1 MKRLIFPLLM
11 LLGFVDAKAGN
22 GDWRIYAAYHD
33 AQKVVSLHNRVYV
46 LSDGGLYSYDPEDT
60 SVDTYTKANTLS
72 DHNIYD
78 IEACE
83 STGELVII
91 YTNGNIDLLN
101 ANGDAYSMPDL
112 KLKSLSDKTL
122 NNVLIDGTT
131 LYVSTNS
138 GVVLVNLRNHTF
150 GNFYSF
156 GHKINDIALDAN
168 NMYAATADGV
178 YVGKLSDNLLD
189 KNNWKSLS
197 NLVALDFITFSGS
210 IYATTKNALLKVT
223 DNTSF
228 STSSIA
234 SAKPSSCYI
243 CNGNLFYLVNGSLYS
258 IDASGSTQNYG
269 SQSINY
275 LSYSQSTYWA
285 ACGESG
291 LIGYTLGGN
300 SFTVKTASVI
310 PNSPHRNF
318 SYQMKMI
325 DNKRLLM
332 TGGAF
337 NYPEV
342 LRAGSVMKYEGNK
355 WSFFDEA
362 GPKEALGNNDWYIN
376 VTDVVQDRND
386 SSHHFV
392 SAACSGLF
400 EFKGGKLIKNYS
412 YNNSP
417 LTTII
422 PTSRRPGYY
431 VRITGLAFDSQNN
444 LWMCNNECDT
454 IVRIRKADG
463 SWTSFYIPE
472 IASYPT
478 FDHVVFDRRG
488 WAWINSRRS
497 TSAGHQAGVIIVNTN
512 NNPGSPSG
520 FSYKFITTIKNQ
532 DGTTYSPTL
541 FSCMTEDVDGY
552 MWVGCSSGIFVSY
565 APANVF
571 NNDFYFTQVKV
582 PRNDG
587 TNLADYLL
595 SEVPIKCIT
604 IDGGNRKWIGTNG
617 SGVFLVSADGLETIE
632 HFTTEN
638 SPLISDDIYD
648 IQINGETGEVFIA
661 TDAGLVSFFGDA
673 TDPAASLDKNNVL
686 VYPNPVRP
694 EYAGNISITGLA
706 YDTNVKIVN
715 AAGKLVNEGTS
726 VGGEYTWNGRLAS
739 GKKCTSGVYYVL
751 AADSEGK
758 KGVVTKFLM
767 VRE

>member
-11 LLGFVDAKAGN
+11 LLGFVVAKAGN

-60 SVDTYTKANTLS
+60 SVDTYTKANALS

-101 ANGDAYSMPDL
+101 ANGDAFSMPDL

-131 LYVSTNS
+131 LYISTNS
-138 GVVLVNLRNHTF
+138 GVVLVNLSNHTF

-189 KNNWKSLS
+189 SNNWKLLS

-210 IYATTKNALLKVT
+210 IYATSKNELLKVT
-223 DNTSF
+223 NNSSF

-234 SAKPSSCYI
+234 SAKPSGCYI
-243 CNGNLFYLVNGSLYS
+243 CNGALFYLVNGTLYS

-300 SFTVKTASVI
+300 SFTLKTASVI

-342 LRAGSVMKYEGNK
+342 QRAGSVMKYEGNT
-355 WSFFDEA
+355 WSYLDEA

-400 EFKGGKLIKNYS
+400 EFKSGKLTKNYS

-454 IVRIRKADG
+454 IVRIRRADG
-463 SWTSFYIPE
+463 SWTSYYIPE
-472 IASYPT
+472 IAGYPT
-478 FDHVVFDRRG
+478 FDHVVFDKRG
-488 WAWINSRRS
+488 WAWVNSRRS
-497 TSAGHQAGVIIVNTN
+497 TLAGHQAGVIIVNTN
-512 NNPGSPSG
+512 EKPGNPSG

-532 DGTTYSPTL
+532 DGATYTPTL

-552 MWVGCSSGIFVSY
+552 MWVGCSSGIFVTY
-565 APANVF
+565 TPANVF
-571 NNDFYFTQVKV
+571 NTDFYFTQVKV

-587 TNLADYLL
+587 SNLADYLL

-604 IDGGNRKWIGTNG
+604 IDGGNRKWIGTSG

-673 TDPAASLDKNNVL
+673 TDPAASLEKNNVL

-694 EYAGNISITGLA
+694 EYTGNISITGLA

-726 VGGEYTWNGRLAS
+726 VGGEYTWNGRLS
-739 GKKCTSGVYYVL
+739 NGKKCTSGVYYVL

>member
-46 LSDGGLYSYDPEDT
+46 LSDGGLYSYDSEDT

-138 GVVLVNLRNHTF
+138 GVVLVNLHNHTF
-150 GNFYSF
+150 GNFYSI

-300 SFTVKTASVI
+300 SFTMKTASVI

-342 LRAGSVMKYEGNK
+342 LRAGSVMKYEGNT
-355 WSFFDEA
+355 WSYLDEA

-565 APANVF
+565 APSNVF

>member
-269 SQSINY
+269 SQSINH

-355 WSFFDEA
+355 WSYFDEA

-463 SWTSFYIPE
+463 SWTSFFIPE

-520 FSYKFITTIKNQ
+520 FSYKFIPIKNKTTNVQAGFVDQ
-532 DGTTYSPTL
+532 DELYRL
-541 FSCMTEDVDGY
+541 MTEVYSWDALARDDYFVDY
-552 MWVGCSSGIFVSY
+552 QNMY
-565 APANVF
+565 
-571 NNDFYFTQVKV
+571 
-582 PRNDG
+582 
-587 TNLADYLL
+587 TNLGVMSVRNLFLNCANIFADAGQDDRALEMVEKCF
-595 SEVPIKCIT
+595 EVTAPYP
-604 IDGGNRKWIGTNG
+604 
-617 SGVFLVSADGLETIE
+617 LETVPLGFSDNDQIVILMIE
-632 HFTTEN
+632 HYYQLGQPEKARQLATRLGSDLLDSARFYLEFF
-638 SPLISDDIYD
+638 SLSHREFEAVRVYIS
-648 IQINGETGEVFIA
+648 N
-661 TDAGLVSFFGDA
+661 
-673 TDPAASLDKNNVL
+673 
-686 VYPNPVRP
+686 
-694 EYAGNISITGLA
+694 LA
-706 YDTNVKIVN
+706 YVLKEGGDEELSDQLLDNFLTLVE
-715 AAGKLVNEGTS
+715 AAKAAL
-726 VGGEYTWNGRLAS
+726 GES
-739 GKKCTSGVYYVL
+739 
-751 AADSEGK
+751 
-758 KGVVTKFLM
+758 
-767 VRE
+767 

>member
-150 GNFYSF
+150 GNFYSI

-291 LIGYTLGGN
+291 LIGYNLGGN

-332 TGGAF
+332 TSGAF

-355 WSFFDEA
+355 WSYFDEA

-400 EFKGGKLIKNYS
+400 EFKGSKLIKNYS

>member
-11 LLGFVDAKAGN
+11 LLSFVDAKAGN

-291 LIGYTLGGN
+291 LIGYNLGGN

-355 WSFFDEA
+355 WSYFDEA

-400 EFKGGKLIKNYS
+400 EFKGSKLIKNYS

-478 FDHVVFDRRG
+478 FDHVVFDKRG

-694 EYAGNISITGLA
+694 EYAGNICITGLA

>member
-1 MKRLIFPLLM
+1 MKRSIFSLLM
-11 LLGFVDAKAGN
+11 LLVFACAKAGN

-60 SVDTYTKANTLS
+60 SVETYTKANSLN
-72 DHNIYD
+72 DHGIYD
-78 IEACE
+78 MKPCEA
-83 STGELVII
+83 TGELVIV

-101 ANGDAYSMPDL
+101 AKGETFSMPDL
-112 KLKSLSDKTL
+112 KIKLLSDKTI
-122 NNVLIDGTT
+122 NNVCIEGTT
-131 LYVSTNS
+131 LYISTNS
-138 GVVLVNLRNHTF
+138 GVVLVNLKNRTF

-156 GHKINDIALDAN
+156 SHKINDVVLDAN

-189 KNNWKSLS
+189 GKNWKLL
-197 NLVALDFITFSGS
+197 NLVVVQDFVTFNGS
-210 IYATTKNALLKVT
+210 IYAATSNALLKVT
-223 DNTSF
+223 NNSDF
-228 STSSIA
+228 STTTVVN
-234 SAKPSSCYI
+234 AKPSECYV
-243 CNGNLFYLVNGSLYS
+243 CNGQFFYRVNGSLYS
-258 IDASGSTQNYG
+258 IDSNGNTQNFG
-269 SQSINY
+269 EQNIND

-285 ACGESG
+285 ACGEKG
-291 LIGYTLGGN
+291 LMGYTLSGN
-300 SFTVKTASVI
+300 SLTLKTSSVI
-310 PNSPHRNF
+310 PNSPLRNYA
-318 SYQMKMI
+318 YQMKMI

-342 LRAGSVMKYEGNK
+342 HYKGTVMKYEGNT
-355 WSFFDEA
+355 WSYFDEA
-362 GPKEALGNNDWYIN
+362 GPKEALGNDDWYIN
-376 VTDVVQDRND
+376 VTDIVQDRND

-400 EFKGGKLIKNYS
+400 EFKGGKLTKNYT
-412 YNNSP
+412 YTNSP
-417 LTTII
+417 LTSIL
-422 PTSRRPGYY
+422 PAGRRPGYY
-431 VRITGLAFDSQNN
+431 VRITGLSFDSQNN

-454 IVRIRKADG
+454 IVRILRANG
-463 SWTSFYIPE
+463 SWTSYYMSE
-472 IASYPT
+472 VTKYPT
-478 FDHVVFDRRG
+478 FDHIVFDKRG

-497 TSAGHQAGVIIVNTN
+497 TSSGHEAGVIIVNTN
-512 NNPGSPSG
+512 NNPGTPSG
-520 FSYKFITTIKNQ
+520 FSHKFITTFRNQ
-532 DGTTYSPTL
+532 DGTAYTPTL

-552 MWVGCSSGIFVSY
+552 MWIGCNSGLFVSY
-565 APANVF
+565 TPANVF
-571 NNDFYFTQVKV
+571 NSDFYFTQVKV

-587 TNLADYLL
+587 SNLADYLL

-604 IDGGNRKWIGTNG
+604 IDGGNRKWIGTSG

-632 HFTTEN
+632 HFTKEN

-648 IQINGETGEVFIA
+648 IKINGDTGEVFI
-661 TDAGLVSFFGDA
+661 TTNAGLVSYYGDA
-673 TDPAASLDKNNVL
+673 TDPAASLEKDNVL

-694 EYAGNISITGLA
+694 DYTGNISVTGLA

-715 AAGKLVNEGTS
+715 AAGKLVNEGRS

-739 GKKCTSGVYYVL
+739 GKRCASGIYYVL

-758 KGVVTKFLM
+758 KGVVAKFLM

>member
-355 WSFFDEA
+355 WSYFDEA
-362 GPKEALGNNDWYIN
+362 GPKEALG
-376 VTDVVQDRND
+376 
-386 SSHHFV
+386 
-392 SAACSGLF
+392 CCLF
-400 EFKGGKLIKNYS
+400 
-412 YNNSP
+412 
-417 LTTII
+417 
-422 PTSRRPGYY
+422 
-431 VRITGLAFDSQNN
+431 
-444 LWMCNNECDT
+444 
-454 IVRIRKADG
+454 
-463 SWTSFYIPE
+463 
-472 IASYPT
+472 
-478 FDHVVFDRRG
+478 
-488 WAWINSRRS
+488 
-497 TSAGHQAGVIIVNTN
+497 
-512 NNPGSPSG
+512 
-520 FSYKFITTIKNQ
+520 
-532 DGTTYSPTL
+532 GT
-541 FSCMTEDVDGY
+541 V
-552 MWVGCSSGIFVSY
+552 
-565 APANVF
+565 
-571 NNDFYFTQVKV
+571 
-582 PRNDG
+582 
-587 TNLADYLL
+587 
-595 SEVPIKCIT
+595 
-604 IDGGNRKWIGTNG
+604 
-617 SGVFLVSADGLETIE
+617 
-632 HFTTEN
+632 
-638 SPLISDDIYD
+638 
-648 IQINGETGEVFIA
+648 
-661 TDAGLVSFFGDA
+661 
-673 TDPAASLDKNNVL
+673 
-686 VYPNPVRP
+686 
-694 EYAGNISITGLA
+694 
-706 YDTNVKIVN
+706 
-715 AAGKLVNEGTS
+715 
-726 VGGEYTWNGRLAS
+726 
-739 GKKCTSGVYYVL
+739 
-751 AADSEGK
+751 
-758 KGVVTKFLM
+758 
-767 VRE
+767 

>member
-243 CNGNLFYLVNGSLYS
+243 CNGTLFYLVNGSLYS

-355 WSFFDEA
+355 WSYFDEA

-400 EFKGGKLIKNYS
+400 EFKGSKLIKNYS

-497 TSAGHQAGVIIVNTN
+497 TSAGHQAGVVIVNTN

>member
-1 MKRLIFPLLM
+1 
-11 LLGFVDAKAGN
+11 
-22 GDWRIYAAYHD
+22 
-33 AQKVVSLHNRVYV
+33 
-46 LSDGGLYSYDPEDT
+46 
-60 SVDTYTKANTLS
+60 
-72 DHNIYD
+72 
-78 IEACE
+78 
-83 STGELVII
+83 
-91 YTNGNIDLLN
+91 
-101 ANGDAYSMPDL
+101 
-112 KLKSLSDKTL
+112 
-122 NNVLIDGTT
+122 
-131 LYVSTNS
+131 
-138 GVVLVNLRNHTF
+138 
-150 GNFYSF
+150 
-156 GHKINDIALDAN
+156 
-168 NMYAATADGV
+168 
-178 YVGKLSDNLLD
+178 
-189 KNNWKSLS
+189 
-197 NLVALDFITFSGS
+197 
-210 IYATTKNALLKVT
+210 
-223 DNTSF
+223 
-228 STSSIA
+228 
-234 SAKPSSCYI
+234 
-243 CNGNLFYLVNGSLYS
+243 
-258 IDASGSTQNYG
+258 
-269 SQSINY
+269 
-275 LSYSQSTYWA
+275 
-285 ACGESG
+285 
-291 LIGYTLGGN
+291 
-300 SFTVKTASVI
+300 
-310 PNSPHRNF
+310 
-318 SYQMKMI
+318 
-325 DNKRLLM
+325 M

-355 WSFFDEA
+355 WSYFDES

>member
-11 LLGFVDAKAGN
+11 LLSFVDAKAGN

-291 LIGYTLGGN
+291 LIGYNLGGN

-355 WSFFDEA
+355 WSYFDEA

-400 EFKGGKLIKNYS
+400 EFKGSKLIKNYS

-478 FDHVVFDRRG
+478 FDHVVFDKRG

-673 TDPAASLDKNNVL
+673 TGPAASLDKNNVL